1 LHWSVE
7 DVVLSGLTLC
17 VKMRMMMSLVAELSP
32 HFGYVCKRPLLLLYR
47 SEVVVVDYNG
57 GCVDE

>member
-1 LHWSVE
+1 
-7 DVVLSGLTLC
+7 VVLSGLTLC